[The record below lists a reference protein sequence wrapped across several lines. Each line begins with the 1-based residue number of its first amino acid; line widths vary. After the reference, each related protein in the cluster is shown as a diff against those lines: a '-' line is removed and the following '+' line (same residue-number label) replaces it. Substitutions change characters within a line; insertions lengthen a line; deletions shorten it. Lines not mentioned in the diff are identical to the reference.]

1 MLYVDTAGWGGQGG
15 RGRWG
20 LVTKGAGWC
29 GYGLRVSMPAW
40 DMLLPR
46 VEGCWRDF
54 NRRAADEFWKGAL
67 GDCAAGKGV
76 WGPALRGMDHALQ
89 ICGLPRM
96 SGLGFSTALLHAAL
110 SLSPPSP
117 EAGLPAN
124 SPAPTGPAHCLLP
137 RNRAGKGQIPAFT
150 GLVLSGSPKEIM
162 GRGAKTPREEPPRHH
177 EQSRAHHDSCPRPG
191 CSRLS
196 LESGHIRALPPWHAV
211 CGALS
216 GLGSGSPPSTEGSC
230 EKLVVGHGKAQAAQ
244 GEPG

>member
-1 MLYVDTAGWGGQGG
+1 M
-15 RGRWG
+15 
-20 LVTKGAGWC
+20 TKGSGWC
-29 GYGLRVSMPAW
+29 VHGLRVSMPAW

-54 NRRAADEFWKGAL
+54 NRRAADEFWEGAL

-76 WGPALRGMDHALQ
+76 WGPAPRGVDRALQ

-96 SGLGFSTALLHAAL
+96 SRLGFSAALLHAAVSL
-110 SLSPPSP
+110 SLPSP

-124 SPAPTGPAHCLLP
+124 SPAPTRPAHCLLP
-137 RNRAGKGQIPAFT
+137 RNRAGKGQIPALT

-162 GRGAKTPREEPPRHH
+162 GRGAKIRGRSLPGIM
-177 EQSRAHHDSCPRPG
+177 SRPGPTTDSCPRPG

-196 LESGHIRALPPWHAV
+196 LEPGHIRALPHWHAV
-211 CGALS
+211 CGAR
-216 GLGSGSPPSTEGSC
+216 GGTEWLGMLAPLPALRASC
-230 EKLVVGHGKAQAAQ
+230 EKPVVGHGKAQAGQ